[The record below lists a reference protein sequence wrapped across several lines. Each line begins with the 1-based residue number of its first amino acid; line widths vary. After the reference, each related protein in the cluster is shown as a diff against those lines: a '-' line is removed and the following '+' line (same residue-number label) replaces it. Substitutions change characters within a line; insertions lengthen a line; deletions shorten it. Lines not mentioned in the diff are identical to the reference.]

1 MKNPMYVEGQE
12 MPEYYY
18 EMQAGAGNVLDNIR
32 SGRVAM
38 KSEQRASRMKVQ
50 YKSISTFILKKL
62 SIFLKDDK
70 LLFIPKDNE
79 EIIKSI

>member
-1 MKNPMYVEGQE
+1 

-38 KSEQRASRMKVQ
+38 KSEQRASRMKM
-50 YKSISTFILKKL
+50 
-62 SIFLKDDK
+62 
-70 LLFIPKDNE
+70 
-79 EIIKSI
+79 